1 MSGEIKVLK
10 VSPTTGTDVT
20 MGDSGDKFT
29 FASGS
34 EVDLTGVTKT
44 GFPATG
50 NNTPMFSAYLSS
62 NQNLA
67 DATYEKVEFDT
78 ISVTDGGTY
87 DNTTDH
93 KWTPG
98 VAGVYVLK
106 CNLGLYHAGGHQTD
120 MEDANIQ
127 YYLNGSQFVPEL
139 SLIHI

>member
-10 VSPTTGTDVT
+10 ISPTTGSDVT

-62 NQNLA
+62 NQHLA
-67 DATYEKVEFDT
+67 DAPYEKVEYDT
-78 ISVTDGGTY
+78 ISVTDG
-87 DNTTDH
+87 DKITTD
-93 KWTPG
+93 T
-98 VAGVYVLK
+98 
-106 CNLGLYHAGGHQTD
+106 LY
-120 MEDANIQ
+120 
-127 YYLNGSQFVPEL
+127 F
-139 SLIHI
+139 